1 MKTVKTKKK
10 SFLTAMAI
18 VCAAVAAVILATAK
32 TANSNVPIKVGTYN
46 IRLVYGDKG
55 SANEWDKRKSDL
67 VSLVKKL
74 DLDVFGMQEVC
85 PEQAAYFRNELSDWE
100 FCGEHREADR
110 VSGEASPVF
119 FRKSRFTALDKGTF
133 WLSETPDVPASKS
146 WGTACTRVCSY
157 LILKDKMTNKTFCFA
172 NAHTDH
178 VSALAREKGMLLIIE
193 RMKKFGHGSPIV
205 FTGDHNCEENEKPA
219 LAVSKLLSNA
229 LYASET
235 PPQGPW
241 RTYNGWK
248 WLDKEISCEEALKLP
263 VPERKRRID
272 YIYVSKGIRVL
283 DYKTIGK
290 PRPETKLYPSDH
302 FPVVA
307 TIVL

>member
-1 MKTVKTKKK
+1 MKAITSIVAA
-10 SFLTAMAI
+10 LTTG
-18 VCAAVAAVILATAK
+18 CAALVASIPNTARAT
-32 TANSNVPIKVGTYN
+32 NSNTTIKVGTYN
-46 IRLVYGDKG
+46 IRCIPGDKG
-55 SANEWDKRKSDL
+55 SENDWNKRKSDL
-67 VSLVKKL
+67 VSLIKEL

-85 PEQAAYFRNELSDWE
+85 PEQAAYFRSELRDWE

-119 FRKSRFTALDKGTF
+119 YRKNRFTALDKGTF
-133 WLSETPDVPASKS
+133 WLSETPDVPGSKS

-157 LILKDKMTNKTFCFA
+157 LILKDKITGKTFCFA
-172 NAHTDH
+172 NTHTDH
-178 VSALAREKGMLLIIE
+178 VSKLAREKGMLLIIQ

-205 FTGDHNCEENEKPA
+205 FTGDHNCNEDENAA

-229 LYASET
+229 LYASQT

-248 WLDKEISCEEALKLP
+248 WIDKEILCEDAMKLP
-263 VPERKRRID
+263 ISEREWRID

-283 DYKTIGK
+283 DYKTIGD
-290 PRPETKLYPSDH
+290 PRPGKKQYPSDH

-307 TIVL
+307 TIIL